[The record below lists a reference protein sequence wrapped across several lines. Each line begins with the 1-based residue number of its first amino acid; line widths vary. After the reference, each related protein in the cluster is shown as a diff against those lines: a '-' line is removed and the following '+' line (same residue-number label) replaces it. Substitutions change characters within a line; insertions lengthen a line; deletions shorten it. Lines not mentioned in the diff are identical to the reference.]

1 MSRSIWKANFLDN
14 FLSKKLKK
22 KKLYIWS
29 RRSTIPYYLIGFT
42 VFIHNGKIFKKLKIT
57 REKVGF
63 KFGFFAKTRNKI
75 SIKNFKKSK

>member
-22 KKLYIWS
+22 KNLYIWS

-42 VFIHNGKIFKKLKIT
+42 VFIHNGKIFKKIENYT
-57 REKVGF
+57 R
-63 KFGFFAKTRNKI
+63 
-75 SIKNFKKSK
+75 KSWF